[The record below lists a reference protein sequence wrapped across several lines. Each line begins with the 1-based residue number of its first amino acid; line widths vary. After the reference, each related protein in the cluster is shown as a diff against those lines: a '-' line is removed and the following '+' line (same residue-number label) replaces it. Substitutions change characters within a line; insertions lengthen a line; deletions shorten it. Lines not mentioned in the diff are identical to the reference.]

1 MYLPRLSCFVLGL
14 ALSGW
19 TLAAE
24 LVVLVDASTEMPWS
38 MRQGDTVVGGI
49 HRDLGDLLAER
60 LGRTVQFKALPRK
73 RLASALAQGEG
84 DVLCGSQPAWL
95 PGPFDWSRPALPQ
108 VELLVSLQSV
118 PRPLAVTDL
127 AGLPIGT
134 INGFVYL
141 DLAGALGDRF
151 VRSDAPNAGA
161 NLRKLNLGRVQHA
174 TFNQQFLDYQR
185 RQGLLDVPVHPYL
198 VLSSSQTQC
207 ALSRRSTLHL
217 AELDHALAALTADG
231 SLLALLAR
239 YR

>member
-1 MYLPRLSCFVLGL
+1 MISARLTAVVLAL

-19 TLAAE
+19 SCAAE

-38 MRQGDTVVGGI
+38 LTQGERVVGGI
-49 HRDLGDLLAER
+49 HRELGDLLAER
-60 LGRTVQFKALPRK
+60 LGRTAHFKALPRK
-73 RLASALAQGEG
+73 RLANALAQGEG

-95 PGPFDWSRPALPQ
+95 SGPFDWSRPALPQ
-108 VELLVSLQSV
+108 VELLVSLQSAR
-118 PRPLAVTDL
+118 RPLAVTDL

-141 DLAGALGDRF
+141 ELETPLGENF

-174 TFNQQFLDYQR
+174 TFNQQLLDYQR
-185 RQGLLDVPVHPYL
+185 RQGQLTVPVHPYL
-198 VLSSSQTQC
+198 VLSSGHTLC
-207 ALSRRSTLHL
+207 ALSRRSTLRL
-217 AELDHALAALTADG
+217 AELDQALAALAADG
-231 SLLALLAR
+231 SLRSLLAR